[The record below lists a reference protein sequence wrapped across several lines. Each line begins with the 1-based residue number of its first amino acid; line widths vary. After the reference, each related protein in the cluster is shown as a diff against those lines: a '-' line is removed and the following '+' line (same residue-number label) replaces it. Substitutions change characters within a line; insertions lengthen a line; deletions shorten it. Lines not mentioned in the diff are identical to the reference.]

1 MILSNVINQEEN
13 KEHIV
18 EQYRFKVI
26 SSFSH
31 SGTEQ
36 QTEQPIKEDQPELT
50 AETTKDDA
58 PKAVNSSEDTK
69 LEPSFIEELL
79 KRTEELSENIVKLQL
94 QIENQEK
101 EFKERLET
109 EVNRAKEDAL
119 KEGESL
125 AKAKFDAELSEIE
138 TKYTNSIKKLD
149 EEKDKL
155 EKLYQK
161 SEKEIASTAIDIAK
175 EVILKEIKDS
185 SATIASNIAKNLIGE
200 LENAS
205 QIEIKTNPEDYEL
218 VKENIKLSS
227 NLKVSADDAINR
239 GGVIILSD
247 IGNIDGSVA
256 ERFEK
261 IKKILSE

>member
-1 MILSNVINQEEN
+1 MINVIKKN
-13 KEHIV
+13 KPKTITELEDRV
-18 EQYRFKVI
+18 E
-26 SSFSH
+26 
-31 SGTEQ
+31 
-36 QTEQPIKEDQPELT
+36 
-50 AETTKDDA
+50 
-58 PKAVNSSEDTK
+58 
-69 LEPSFIEELL
+69 
-79 KRTEELSENIVKLQL
+79 
-94 QIENQEK
+94 
-101 EFKERLET
+101 
-109 EVNRAKEDAL
+109 EDAL

-205 QIEIKTNPEDYEL
+205 QIEIKTNPEDYEF

-227 NLKVSADDAINR
+227 NLKVSA
-239 GGVIILSD
+239 
-247 IGNIDGSVA
+247 
-256 ERFEK
+256 F
-261 IKKILSE
+261 

>member
-26 SSFSH
+26 SSFSQPAP
-31 SGTEQ
+31 EKQ
-36 QTEQPIKEDQPELT
+36 IEQPIKEDQPELV
-50 AETTKDDA
+50 EETKDEA
-58 PKAVNSSEDTK
+58 PKASSEDTK

-109 EVNRAKEDAL
+109 EVNRTKEDAL

-161 SEKEIASTAIDIAK
+161 SEKEIANTAIDIAK

-185 SATIASNIAKNLIGE
+185 SAAIASNIAKNLIGE

-205 QIEIKTNPEDYEL
+205 QIEIKTNPEDYEF

-227 NLKVSADDAINR
+227 NLKVSADDAISK